1 MYDSPG
7 ETIALKEVFDLNN
20 IRTSQSLGVED
31 FASLFGTTVDDFDD
45 ECHQFISQTDFRY
58 RKLSWD
64 ERDETI
70 LGILKRINSGELTL
84 TGKEGRSRWEKGWSE
99 NLQDFISTGYDLA
112 TLVPKYVRPSQV
124 LRLYHDY
131 VMPLQPNFELNFF
144 TVLRLWLFQK
154 YLKEFDE
161 IYEFACGPGYNLP
174 LIAKLFPEKKLH
186 GLDWTE
192 TAVEIVNLI
201 HTKCGI
207 NVTGHL
213 FDMFSP
219 DYNLEM
225 TENGAAITI
234 GGLEQL
240 GKNHQAFIR
249 FLIEKAPGLCIH
261 VEPICELYDENN
273 LVDYL
278 AIKFHKTRN
287 YLTNFL
293 VDLQRLETENKIEVL
308 KTQRVYFGS
317 LYHDGWSLV
326 IWRPRK

>member
-1 MYDSPG
+1 MS
-7 ETIALKEVFDLNN
+7 E
-20 IRTSQSLGVED
+20 SLGVED
-31 FASLFGTTVDDFDD
+31 FARLFGTAVDDFDD
-45 ECHQFISQTDFRY
+45 ECHQFISQTDFGY
-58 RKLSWD
+58 SKLSC
-64 ERDETI
+64 EKRDETI
-70 LGILKRINSGELTL
+70 LGILKRIDSGELTL
-84 TGKEGRSRWEKGWSE
+84 TGKERKSRWEKGWSE
-99 NLQDFISTGYDLA
+99 NLQNFIARGYDLA
-112 TLVPKYVRPSQV
+112 ELVPKYVRPNQV
-124 LRLYHDY
+124 LRLYRDY
-131 VMPLQPNFELNFF
+131 VMPSEANFELNFF
-144 TVLRLWLFQK
+144 TVLRLWLFKK

-174 LIAKLFPEKKLH
+174 LIAKLFPEKKLY

-192 TAVEIVNLI
+192 AAVEIVNLI
-201 HTKCGI
+201 RKKRGI
-207 NVTGHL
+207 NVTGYL

-225 TENGAAITI
+225 TENSAVITI

-240 GKNHQAFIR
+240 GKDHQAFVR

-287 YLTNFL
+287 YLADFL
-293 VDLQRLETENKIEVL
+293 ITLQRLETENKIEMI
-308 KTQRVYFGS
+308 KRQRMYFGS
-317 LYHDGWSLV
+317 IYHDGWSLV